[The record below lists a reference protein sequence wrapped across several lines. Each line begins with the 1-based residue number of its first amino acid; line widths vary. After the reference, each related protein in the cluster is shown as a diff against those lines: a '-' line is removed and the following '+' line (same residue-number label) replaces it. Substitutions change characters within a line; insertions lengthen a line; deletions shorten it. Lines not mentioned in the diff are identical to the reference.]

1 MTEPKRGI
9 VLAEV
14 VASGLALG
22 LSVLER
28 FLSASLERVRDIK
41 PKQWET
47 ERVEREIEERMK
59 REKTAVKTEPPI

>member
-22 LSVLER
+22 LSVIDRLFNTSQHPVFQRLRDLRPTEWP
-28 FLSASLERVRDIK
+28 SERVA
-41 PKQWET
+41 
-47 ERVEREIEERMK
+47 REIEERMA
-59 REKTAVKTEPPI
+59 REKAGDK